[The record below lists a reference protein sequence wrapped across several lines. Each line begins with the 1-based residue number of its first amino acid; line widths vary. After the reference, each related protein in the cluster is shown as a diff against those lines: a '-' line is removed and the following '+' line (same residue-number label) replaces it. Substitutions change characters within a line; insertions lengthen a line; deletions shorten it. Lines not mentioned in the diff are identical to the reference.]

1 MVPLI
6 RPSNQTSN
14 QIDMEKNE
22 QLKKRIMEL
31 GRNAYE
37 RSIVTFS
44 DFLDL
49 NEQNIVHGLRL
60 DHQGYRLEWFG
71 GYEMSERQMIA
82 FLPEALSYDWS
93 FPIRCLHI
101 QPKSLKYAEK
111 LTHRDYLGALLN
123 LGVLRCKMGDIIV
136 NDDGS
141 AYVFCQDKI
150 AGFFLQEVCR
160 IRHTNVVTKEV
171 YDIEHVITHQEET
184 ISGTVASVR
193 LDSVIALAF
202 KTSRSSMIPFIEG
215 GKVFVNG
222 KLIISNGYTLKEEDI
237 VSVRGKGKFRFGGI
251 TNKTKKGRYGVTVYR
266 YV

>member
-1 MVPLI
+1 
-6 RPSNQTSN
+6 
-14 QIDMEKNE
+14 MEKDD
-22 QLKKRIMEL
+22 QFKKRILEL

-37 RSIVTFS
+37 RGIVTFS

-49 NEQNIVHGLRL
+49 NEQNMVHNLSL
-60 DHQGYRLEWFG
+60 EHQGFSLMWSG

-82 FLPEALSYDWS
+82 FLPDALSYSWD

-101 QPKSLKYAEK
+101 QPKSLKFSEK

-123 LGVLRCKMGDIIV
+123 LGVLRAKIGDIV
-136 NDDGS
+136 VMEDSS

-150 AGFFLQEVCR
+150 ADFFMKEVCR
-160 IRHTNVVTKEV
+160 IRHTNVVLKEV
-171 YDIEHVITHQEET
+171 YDVENLITHKEQE
-184 ISGTVASVR
+184 INGTVASAR

-202 KTSRSSMIPFIEG
+202 QSSRSSMLSFIES

-222 KLIISNGYTLKEEDI
+222 KMIVSNGYALKDGDI

-251 TNKTKKGRYGVTVYR
+251 TKKTKKDRYGVILYR